1 VLEEE
6 DDNVKKTNLK
16 PSLAEEAAAAAKSAA
31 AAAVD
36 VARAS
41 QELLNSKNEGGIMI
55 EFLSFPPLALKKTG
69 FLKTLSD

>member
-1 VLEEE
+1 MLEEE

-31 AAAVD
+31 ADAAD

-41 QELLNSKNEGGIMI
+41 QELLNSKDEGWIMI
-55 EFLSFPPLALKKTG
+55 EFLSFPPVVSLKHY
-69 FLKTLSD
+69 LIS

>member
-1 VLEEE
+1 MLEEE

-55 EFLSFPPLALKKTG
+55 EFLSFPPLSLKKTG